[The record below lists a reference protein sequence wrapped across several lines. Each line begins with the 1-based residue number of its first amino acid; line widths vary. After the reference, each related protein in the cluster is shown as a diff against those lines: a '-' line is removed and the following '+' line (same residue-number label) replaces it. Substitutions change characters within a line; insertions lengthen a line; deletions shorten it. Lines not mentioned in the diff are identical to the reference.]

1 MEKQAF
7 NAHMTNHALMRIRT
21 RGISLLAIEAT
32 LLLGSVFHVRGAK
45 IHALGR
51 KDLLPHKKS
60 GIDDLAAYEGT
71 QVVCTPDGKFVIT
84 AYRNRDFRGLRPRGR
99 RMESARRRKRAI
111 GVGN

>member
-1 MEKQAF
+1 METF
-7 NAHMTNHALMRIRT
+7 NGHVLTNHALMRIGA
-21 RGISLLAIEAT
+21 RGIPLRAVEAT
-32 LLLGSVFHVRGAK
+32 LLLGSVFRVRGAK

-51 KDLLPHKKS
+51 KDLLGHEKS
-60 GIDDLAAYEGT
+60 GIDDMAAYEGT